1 MTVEIGVQVI
11 AFGGAL
17 ITIFMGYWQLRG
29 QIRTNAKEEAQRDE
43 KIKTL
48 ETRVQ
53 KLDERDQ
60 VLFSKLDQMKDGL
73 HSIDAS
79 VQFIKG
85 FLEHQPTNAPAQG
98 RSKQ

>member
-1 MTVEIGVQVI
+1 MTVEVGVQFI
-11 AFGGAL
+11 ALAAGLATVFA
-17 ITIFMGYWQLRG
+17 GYWQLRG
-29 QIRTNAKEEAQRDE
+29 QIRTNAREEAQRDE

-60 VLFSKLDQMKDGL
+60 VLFAKLDQMKDGL

-79 VQFIKG
+79 VQYIKG
-85 FLEHQPTNAPAQG
+85 FLEHQPTTSPSQG
-98 RSKQ
+98 GAK